1 MSRRTVAADRRPSH
15 KSSSWVRRFAR
26 FKNRFPRLLRTDYW
40 RSSQNRGLWDSLFLK
55 SKKSKSRT
63 TSTKRGRNQAR
74 LQLES
79 LEERRLLTINVAV
92 VDNAGNNDGLR
103 HRPELNDV
111 VSHPLTSREVP
122 PSCRT
127 HVNPP
132 TSRPIRCRLPDVV
145 SWQRW

>member
-55 SKKSKSRT
+55 SKKSKSSRT

-92 VDNAGNNDGLR
+92 IDRRQCLR
-103 HRPELNDV
+103 QLRVYRCCQSLEL
-111 VSHPLTSREVP
+111 RERH
-122 PSCRT
+122 SM
-127 HVNPP
+127 P
-132 TSRPIRCRLPDVV
+132 T
-145 SWQRW
+145 